1 MKNTKK
7 NQTKLKTL
15 NILLNLYETDTILCI
30 FVHLG
35 VPYLGSIMIYPL
47 GSAKYQPI
55 RSETLI
61 NLCLRTTFKSSGG
74 SIPTPHETV
83 SVPGFSKS
91 RAPFRYISIV
101 YHMEISL
108 FLGGR
113 LDL

>member
-1 MKNTKK
+1 MK
-7 NQTKLKTL
+7 LYMY
-15 NILLNLYETDTILCI
+15 LLL
-30 FVHLG
+30 LG
-35 VPYLGSIMIYPL
+35 VPYLGSIMIYPI

-74 SIPTPHETV
+74 SIPTPDETV

-101 YHMEISL
+101 YHMEIYL